1 MMPTEVNNH
10 MLAATSQQLRDSFFF
25 HLGETDCAVLVQPAE
40 VEIFVAV
47 CYCDDIGI
55 WPAVDM
61 SFTGCCV
68 LLARY

>member
-1 MMPTEVNNH
+1 MMSAHVNNRL
-10 MLAATSQQLRDSFFF
+10 LAAVSLQLRDSFFF
-25 HLGETDCAVLVQPAE
+25 NLGETDCAVLVQPPE

-55 WPAVDM
+55 WAVDM

-68 LLARY
+68 SLARY